1 MSELAKVKP
10 TEAVLKLGGKDR
22 KIKYGFSAWAKL
34 EEKYGGIKN
43 IAQLDKDVQERPF
56 QTIPYLIW
64 IGQQDKE
71 GLNEETLLDD
81 YSMADMEQ
89 LSSVLY
95 TALYGSLPKD
105 EAEKK
110 MPESNQTSF
119 RIVTC

>member
-43 IAQLDKDVQERPF
+43 IAQLEKDVQERPF

-64 IGQQDKE
+64 IGLQDKE

-81 YSMADMEQ
+81 YTMADMEE

-110 MPESNQTSF
+110 MPESN
-119 RIVTC
+119 